1 MKTRVDVALLLKD
14 SRHIRWN
21 ACFINER
28 LTKLVVPNQ
37 THLDSFMFLSPLMK
51 ITRHWLEFKDG
62 RKHCFTLSLQDA
74 SEVKVSREALVFVL
88 WIHGAALKSK
98 TLLFIAVNWKAFKET
113 VIQCS
118 HYFSMIMWSLHVW
131 ILVLWVWVSEQVLN
145 RQIKVLL
152 EIFWYVHMKLRS
164 LF

>member
-1 MKTRVDVALLLKD
+1 MKTRVKLFSSKTLATFAGTPASLLTRDWRSWWSLNK
-14 SRHIRWN
+14 
-21 ACFINER
+21 
-28 LTKLVVPNQ
+28 TQ

-98 TLLFIAVNWKAFKET
+98 TLLFIAINWRAFKET

-118 HYFSMIMWSLHVW
+118 HYFSMIIWSLHVQ
-131 ILVLWVWVSEQVLN
+131 IVLWVSAEQVLN
-145 RQIKVLL
+145 GQIKVLL
-152 EIFWYVHMKLRS
+152 EISWCVHMKLRS